1 MLLAGVVP
9 NLTAVIA
16 EFVANAASPISTM
29 LSGSSILTFLLNFLA
44 KASLPILVAAKSVGN
59 LIEVPVTVTAFTLA
73 RPLALNPVMVS
84 PFTVKSAAVK
94 AKVGA
99 VSALT
104 TTLRPVL
111 LATSPASDEPSEEK
125 DGVNSESELVATSA
139 IASPQALCLVNNF
152 PLINSPYLFDIHITC
167 FIHIYKYE
175 SI

>member
-1 MLLAGVVP
+1 
-9 NLTAVIA
+9 
-16 EFVANAASPISTM
+16 
-29 LSGSSILTFLLNFLA
+29 
-44 KASLPILVAAKSVGN
+44 
-59 LIEVPVTVTAFTLA
+59 
-73 RPLALNPVMVS
+73 MVS
-84 PFTVKSAAVK
+84 PFTVKSEAVK

-104 TTLRPVL
+104 TTLRPVF
-111 LATSPASDEPSEEK
+111 LATSPASDEPY

-139 IASPQALCLVNNF
+139 IASPQALCLINF